1 MHLNRSS
8 ETFLQRF
15 IATFCNADILS
26 VGTGDGIHLEKSIS
40 RSADHAGQ
48 SVTAAGCPERGQLKM
63 SFPHFLPEMKKGTA
77 PSGGV
82 RQSTTGQID
91 LSISSFSKIL
101 ENAPS
106 EFRQGKPHKFL
117 HLSDG
122 IRRKLFPRN
131 GRKDIVSIN
140 TL

>member
-1 MHLNRSS
+1 
-8 ETFLQRF
+8 
-15 IATFCNADILS
+15 
-26 VGTGDGIHLEKSIS
+26 
-40 RSADHAGQ
+40 
-48 SVTAAGCPERGQLKM
+48 M
-63 SFPHFLPEMKKGTA
+63 SFPHFLLEMKKGTA

-106 EFRQGKPHKFL
+106 EFRQGKPLKFR

-122 IRRKLFPRN
+122 IRRKSIKLTFQPVA
-131 GRKDIVSIN
+131 VSDGIRQK
-140 TL
+140 